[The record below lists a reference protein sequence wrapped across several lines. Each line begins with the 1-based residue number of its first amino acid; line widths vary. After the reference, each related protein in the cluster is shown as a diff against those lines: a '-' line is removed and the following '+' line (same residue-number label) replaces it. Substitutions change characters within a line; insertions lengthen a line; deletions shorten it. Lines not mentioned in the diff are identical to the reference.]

1 MPRRILL
8 LAVAVASGLAVA
20 DFATAEDVQALL
32 EEGASLTSSE
42 VATLED
48 QLEDD
53 PLDMSV
59 RARLLGYY
67 TDSARYGEPTSERR
81 AGSLMLW
88 LIHNKPKSDVLN
100 ALSMS
105 FFQHYVRR
113 NPDAFVEA
121 KRALL
126 AHLEKEPDDLTLL
139 DTTIEILGMADPTLA
154 IGLLQRAKS
163 LDSSNPKWPSRLAIM
178 YRFGTHS
185 RSEEAKVEGA
195 RKALEEYETVFE
207 LSSQSLMA
215 GQLRYASEVALE
227 ANELGKAREFAHL
240 MLDDILPGSPYFG
253 DHFHYGNITLGRI
266 ALAEGDVQGAA
277 SYLLLAG
284 STPGSRQLEY
294 SGPDTEL
301 AKDLLEAG
309 EQESVLRYL
318 DQCASFWKKGVEKL
332 REWTILVRAGQIPT
346 FRRY

>member
-8 LAVAVASGLAVA
+8 LAVAVVCGLALA
-20 DFATAEDVQALL
+20 DFATAEDVDALL
-32 EEGASLTSSE
+32 KEGARLTSSE
-42 VATLED
+42 IATLEA

-53 PLDMSV
+53 PLDISV
-59 RARLLGYY
+59 RTRLLGHY
-67 TDSARYGEPTSERR
+67 TDSTRYGEPTSERR
-81 AGSLMLW
+81 ASSLMLW
-88 LIHNKPKSDVLN
+88 LIHNQPKSDVLS

-105 FFQHYVRR
+105 FFHRYAQR
-113 NPDAFVEA
+113 NPDALVEA

-126 AHLEKEPDDLTLL
+126 VHLEKEPDDLTLL
-139 DTTIEILGMADPTLA
+139 DTTIDILGMADRTLA
-154 IGLLQRAKS
+154 IALLQRAKS
-163 LDSSNPKWPSRLAIM
+163 LDSSNPKWSSRLAIM
-178 YRFGTHS
+178 YRYGTH
-185 RSEEAKVEGA
+185 RGSEGEKVEGA
-195 RKALEEYETVFE
+195 RKALEEYERVFE

-215 GQLRYASEVALE
+215 GQLRDASEVALE
-227 ANELGKAREFAHL
+227 ANELEKAREFAHL
-240 MLDDILPGSPYFG
+240 MLDDTRPGSPYYG
-253 DHFHYGNITLGRI
+253 DHYHYGNITLGRI

-309 EQESVLRYL
+309 ERESVLRYL
-318 DQCASFWKKGVEKL
+318 DQCTSFWKKGGDKL
-332 REWTILVRAGQIPT
+332 REWTILVRAGLIPT